1 MSNRTTT
8 ATNKKRVN
16 LMLSPEALSRLSKM
30 AKGDNRSRSNLLD
43 VLIMREEERTYTTPA
58 TNVNA
63 R

>member
-1 MSNRTTT
+1 
-8 ATNKKRVN
+8 
-16 LMLSPEALSRLSKM
+16 MLSPEALSRLSKM
-30 AKGDNRSRSNLLD
+30 AKGENRSRSNLLD